1 MDARKIREIEF
12 RFLPCRCEHC
22 IDDEEKGIGTHAS
35 LDSPGAFG
43 STCRNTANMGLRH
56 YTDMGKW
63 KKKAMKQARDALA
76 KRRGMNKA
84 HATAF
89 SQRAIATA
97 ERLAAEEEAAWAA
110 ERSD

>member
-1 MDARKIREIEF
+1 ME
-12 RFLPCRCEHC
+12 
-22 IDDEEKGIGTHAS
+22 
-35 LDSPGAFG
+35 
-43 STCRNTANMGLRH
+43 
-56 YTDMGKW
+56 KW

-97 ERLAAEEEAAWAA
+97 ELLAAEEEAAWAA
-110 ERSD
+110 ERE